1 MNPWLPEK
9 KVMKGFLRIF
19 DPEMSFWLVQN
30 PGLFL
35 SFQLV
40 WNLSS
45 EGLRTSRNDPTSGND
60 SRISQRLMTVCL
72 DD

>member
-1 MNPWLPEK
+1 MVFVPK
-9 KVMKGFLRIF
+9 
-19 DPEMSFWLVQN
+19 MSFWLVQN

-45 EGLRTSRNDPTSGND
+45 IPNKSEGLRTSRNDPSSGND
-60 SRISQRLMTVCL
+60 TTDLACVNMV
-72 DD
+72 

>member
-30 PGLFL
+30 P
-35 SFQLV
+35 
-40 WNLSS
+40 S
-45 EGLRTSRNDPTSGND
+45 EKRFPTSGND